1 MSSLKC
7 IQIKNGRV
15 HVTPFYKME
24 KYCSQKLIKVQRM
37 NLKSG
42 DLIYCVIVYEHD
54 VKYEDF
60 YYLCSENGYILAVQH
75 YFMCS
80 NFKNQVEQM
89 YSECEKCE
97 TADLYVFKKDM
108 VFYNE
113 KNAELKCREIEKGL

>member
-1 MSSLKC
+1 
-7 IQIKNGRV
+7 
-15 HVTPFYKME
+15 
-24 KYCSQKLIKVQRM
+24 M

-60 YYLCSENGYILAVQH
+60 YYLCSENSYILAVQH

-89 YSECEKCE
+89 YSEYE

-113 KNAELKCREIEKGL
+113 KNAELKCREIEKRL

>member
-1 MSSLKC
+1 
-7 IQIKNGRV
+7 
-15 HVTPFYKME
+15 
-24 KYCSQKLIKVQRM
+24 M

-54 VKYEDF
+54 AEYEEF
-60 YYLCSENGYILAVQH
+60 YYLCSTEDYILAVPY

-89 YSECEKCE
+89 YSECERCD
-97 TADLYVFKKDM
+97 TARLYTFKKDM